1 LQAANLLQA
10 SKKLPSVQDA
20 QNVFATCSKL
30 NSQQVST
37 LLHNCSLSEGE
48 VAVNPAFA
56 SELIVLAQTHRDEAL
71 QNDGLE
77 INLEEDPN
85 LELPFLIPQQGY
97 SCDNIVGIP
106 PGLQD
111 YFEPMISAGL
121 CKMTVTKD
129 SAGSWAPPA
138 KVITS
143 TQSLDKSLS
152 PHGSNPN
159 MSATLPR
166 MAGHSHKAPETEVTH
181 HLS

>member
-1 LQAANLLQA
+1 M
-10 SKKLPSVQDA
+10 
-20 QNVFATCSKL
+20 FATCSKL

-56 SELIVLAQTHRDEAL
+56 SELIVLAQAHRDEAL

-111 YFEPMISAGL
+111 YFEPMISAGEGQKKHCFIITNHRTFNACFMYVL
-121 CKMTVTKD
+121 YAQYSCKPYVHAFACVQVT
-129 SAGSWAPPA
+129 SASYPSFPF
-138 KVITS
+138 
-143 TQSLDKSLS
+143 
-152 PHGSNPN
+152 
-159 MSATLPR
+159 
-166 MAGHSHKAPETEVTH
+166 
-181 HLS
+181 

>member
-1 LQAANLLQA
+1 M
-10 SKKLPSVQDA
+10 
-20 QNVFATCSKL
+20 FATCSKL

-56 SELIVLAQTHRDEAL
+56 SELIVLAQAHRDEAL

-111 YFEPMISAGL
+111 YFEPMISAGEGQKHCFSITNHRTFNACFML
-121 CKMTVTKD
+121 CCTHNIHATHMYMLLLVFTSHQPRT
-129 SAGSWAPPA
+129 PA
-138 KVITS
+138 FHFS
-143 TQSLDKSLS
+143 SLGEKLKL
-152 PHGSNPN
+152 G
-159 MSATLPR
+159 
-166 MAGHSHKAPETEVTH
+166 GKAWYI
-181 HLS
+181 